1 VGTAVTGV
9 IPVGS
14 PEQGV
19 DERALAAL
27 ELADDRDVDQRLG
40 KFGGRFGG
48 EAALEGREH
57 LEVGENA

>member
-1 VGTAVTGV
+1 V

-48 EAALEGREH
+48 EAALGGREH